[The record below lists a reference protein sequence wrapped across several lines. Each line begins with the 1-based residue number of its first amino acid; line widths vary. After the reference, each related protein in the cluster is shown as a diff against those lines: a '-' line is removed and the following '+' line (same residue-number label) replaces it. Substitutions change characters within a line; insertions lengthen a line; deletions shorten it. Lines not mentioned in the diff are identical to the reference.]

1 MDVEEIVSYIIM
13 TIISYINSEI
23 EFWDLGNN
31 GNNLPFTAIVTD
43 ERKQFKQITEFTG
56 EDR

>member
-31 GNNLPFTAIVTD
+31 GNNLLFTAIVTD